1 MVGLGR
7 FGFFGA
13 SLIVAF
19 ALAWT
24 AIGEAPTAAIAQA
37 LTPTAQAPTPVV
49 LAPAVQAPT
58 PVSRTPTPAA
68 QPPTPAPSDDPPV
81 WVATHSPTEVWSGA
95 EPDSASFGRVPIGF
109 PFRVVASQEGA
120 RLLVYNP
127 LTDNIGWVDAGAV
140 GPIPTPTA
148 DQLAAMLAPPLF
160 EKWWA
165 MTHTPAIAWSGPGGD
180 AVAWARIPQWRYLEV
195 LAPEEAGRVLTVDPR
210 NEGYGYVDVLTLG
223 AVGAPPVE
231 YFAAPPPDD
240 ETLALPGRVIGTVDR
255 FDRPSRENYFAL
267 DRLFHADPV
276 TVRGVVD
283 RGAEG
288 SWYRVGDSAYM
299 PSESVRVPRLPE
311 RTFPGRWIDANLS
324 EPVLVTAYEGDRPVY
339 TALAVKG
346 TVAFQTPTGL
356 FRILRR
362 VANETMDSATI
373 GIPRTAPGGYYLRD
387 VLYTQYFTGDG
398 AALHY
403 NYWRSNWGY
412 AGSHGCMGLNLEDS
426 RFLWDFATVGT
437 PIWVHF

>member
-7 FGFFGA
+7 VGVLFIA
-13 SLIVAF
+13 LAIAVS
-19 ALAWT
+19 LAWT
-24 AIGEAPTAAIAQA
+24 TTAIDAPPPA
-37 LTPTAQAPTPVV
+37 LAQAPTP
-49 LAPAVQAPT
+49 APT
-58 PVSRTPTPAA
+58 AGP
-68 QPPTPAPSDDPPV
+68 QI
-81 WVATHSPTEVWSGA
+81 WVATHSPTEVWSGS
-95 EPDSASFGRVPIGF
+95 EPDAVSFGTAQIGL
-109 PFRVVASQEGA
+109 PFRVLAPQEGA
-120 RLLVYNP
+120 RLFVYNP
-127 LTDNIGWVDAGAV
+127 VTENVGWIDASAV

-148 DQLAAMLAPPLF
+148 DQLAAMLAPPPF

-165 MTHTPAIAWSGPGGD
+165 MTHTPAVAWSAPGPD
-180 AVAWARIPQWRYLEV
+180 AVAWTRIPQWRYLEV
-195 LAPEEAGRVLTVDPR
+195 LAPEESGRVLTLDPR
-210 NEGYGYVDVLTLG
+210 NEGYGYVDILALG
-223 AVGAPPVE
+223 AVGAPPAE

-240 ETLALPGRVIGTVDR
+240 ETLALPGRVIGTVDS

-276 TVRGVVD
+276 TVQGVLD

-288 SWYRVGDSAYM
+288 SWYRIGESAYM
-299 PSESVRVPRLPE
+299 PADSVRVPKLPE

-324 EPVLVTAYEGDRPVY
+324 EPVLVTAYEGDRPIY
-339 TALAVKG
+339 AALAVKG

-362 VANETMDSATI
+362 IQNETMDSATI

-412 AGSHGCMGLNLEDS
+412 AGSHGCMGMNLDDS
-426 RFLWDFATVGT
+426 RFFWDFATVGT